1 LFVIVISLITAFQVF
16 DQVWL
21 MTKGGPAG
29 ASQVTAVY
37 IYQQAFQYLN
47 LGYGSALAFVLFL
60 IILAFSLVQFR
71 ILRTTA
77 N

>member
-1 LFVIVISLITAFQVF
+1 
-16 DQVWL
+16 